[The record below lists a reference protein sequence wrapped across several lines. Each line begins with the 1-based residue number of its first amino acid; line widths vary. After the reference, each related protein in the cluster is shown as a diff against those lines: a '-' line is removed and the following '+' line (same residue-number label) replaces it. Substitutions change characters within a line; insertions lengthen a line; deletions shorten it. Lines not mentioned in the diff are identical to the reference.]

1 MNLLKK
7 HHEDIDIIESMV
19 EVLKKEIDEDTIIVC
34 IGTDRCIGD
43 AVGPIV
49 GSMLKNKIKNVV
61 YGTINEPIHALN
73 IFEYAEM
80 INKKHKDTKILCID
94 AALGKRESI
103 GKILIDNKPM
113 SPGKGVGKKLPT
125 IGNIS
130 IKPVVAN
137 YKENAY
143 DKLRNV
149 RLSYVIKI
157 SEIITQSIKEAIEC

>member
-34 IGTDRCIGD
+34 IGTDKCIGD

-73 IFEYAEM
+73 IFEYTEM

-130 IKPVVAN
+130 IKPIVAN
-137 YKENAY
+137 YKDDAY
-143 DKLRNV
+143 DNLRNV